1 MSRDPTVVG
10 RARLSAETL
19 GEIVNGFVEPI
30 SWKTLVCTDKGRPE
44 HHSPFGQIF
53 SLSTLACLITVTNS
67 ALFNL
72 RARHQ
77 PQPLHHPQPPMP
89 PLPDDVQRLQ
99 QMGGQQVGWQAAKR
113 SMF

>member
-30 SWKTLVCTDKGRPE
+30 SWKTLVRACFSSELADE
-44 HHSPFGQIF
+44 CQIF

-77 PQPLHHPQPPMP
+77 PAPAPQPPMP

-99 QMGGQQVGWQAAKR
+99 QMGGQQIGWQPAKR
-113 SMF
+113 GFF

>member
-44 HHSPFGQIF
+44 HHSPFGTD
-53 SLSTLACLITVTNS
+53 LLALDSGLLDYCNELGTVQLAGET
-67 ALFNL
+67 
-72 RARHQ
+72 
-77 PQPLHHPQPPMP
+77 P
-89 PLPDDVQRLQ
+89 
-99 QMGGQQVGWQAAKR
+99 AAAAA
-113 SMF
+113 SPTATDAATA